1 MIFLEKRLRIS
12 LYGGVILFFI
22 GLTGVFAGVAMR
34 AVATAIAR
42 AFTPFF
48 SDIRRNRDAD
58 DYCRAG
64 DYQ

>member
-1 MIFLEKRLRIS
+1 MIFFEKRLRIS
-12 LYGGVILFFI
+12 LCGGVILFFI
-22 GLTGVFAGVAMR
+22 GLTGVFTGVAMR
-34 AVATAIAR
+34 TVATAIAR

-58 DYCRAG
+58 DYYRAG